1 MVLPDKVAIVTGAGR
16 GLGRGIALRFAREG
30 AHLALV
36 DIDREAAE
44 SVADEVRQ
52 MGRRAWVH
60 VADLSEVTD
69 AQGLVVKTVE
79 EYGRLDIL
87 VNNAGKG
94 GPKGLLEITPAD
106 WDELFNLNTRGLFF
120 CLQEGARQMVKQGPG
135 GKIINMGTISGKFG
149 NVRHPHYGASKA
161 AVISITYSAALL
173 LAPYKINVN
182 ALCPGIMD
190 TRAWVDVDRAITT
203 ARGEPAGSE
212 WKRAVASVPLGRAG
226 TAADVAGVAT
236 FLASPDSDYVTG
248 QTINVDGG
256 IRQD

>member
-1 MVLPDKVAIVTGAGR
+1 MVLRDKVAVVTGAGR
-16 GLGRGIALRFAREG
+16 GLGRGIALRFAKEG

-36 DIDREAAE
+36 DIDRAAAE
-44 SVADEVRQ
+44 AVAAEIRETG
-52 MGRRAWVH
+52 GRARVH
-60 VADLSEVTD
+60 VADVSDATD
-69 AQGLVVKTVE
+69 AQRSVVKAVE
-79 EYGRLDIL
+79 EYGRIDIL
-87 VNNAGKG
+87 VNNAGKAD
-94 GPKGLLEITPAD
+94 PKAILDITPKD

-120 CLQEGARQMVKQGPG
+120 CLQEGARQMVKQGRG
-135 GKIINMGTISGKFG
+135 GKIINMGTISAKFG

-182 ALCPGIMD
+182 AMCPGIMD
-190 TRAWVDVDRAITT
+190 TQAWVEVDRAITT

-212 WKRAVASVPLGRAG
+212 WKRAVATVPLGRAG
-226 TAADVAGVAT
+226 TPADVAGVAT